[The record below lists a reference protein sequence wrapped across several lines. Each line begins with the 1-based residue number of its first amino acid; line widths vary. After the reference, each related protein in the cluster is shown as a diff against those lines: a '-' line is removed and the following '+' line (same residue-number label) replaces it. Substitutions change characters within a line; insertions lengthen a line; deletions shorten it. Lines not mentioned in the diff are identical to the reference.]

1 MLQSITIRQ
10 VALID
15 ECTIEFHDGL
25 QVLTG
30 ETGAGKSIVVDSV
43 NLILGGRADRE
54 LIRTGCDKATVE
66 AVFDV
71 PGNDK
76 VKRIMEEEEIEY
88 DGRTVTVYRE
98 IARNG
103 RNICRVC
110 GVPIPTAKLKG
121 LTSVMMDL
129 HGQSEHQFLA
139 DPEMHLGF
147 LDQTGDE
154 DHRKLLEAIKTDYE
168 AFISNHRTYA
178 KLVKQGEQREE
189 RMSGLQKDLEQL
201 RKANLQPGE
210 TEKLLEEKKRLQA
223 AEKEAA
229 VLRSIDECFSGENS
243 DGSSSLSKI
252 KNAAAQLKD
261 LAGQNTEIAG
271 ISERCD
277 SLYFELEEIAYEISN
292 MIDRSEADPAQL
304 EKTENRLD
312 MIRRLERKYGMDAEE
327 INRMQEKLEE
337 EYEEL
342 NGLEGRIGEMAKEH
356 KQLLAKYRSTAKAL
370 TDSRKELALKFEKRM
385 TGELK
390 DLGMG
395 NTRFKVLFKP
405 NESNRPQMPTAAGDD
420 RIEFMISPNPGEPL
434 KSLVK
439 IASGGELSRL
449 MLAIKTLEAAH
460 TGVESMVFD
469 EIDTGISGRM
479 AQVVAEKMI
488 AVSGNHQVICV
499 THLPQIA
506 AAADDQYLVRKATE
520 GERTNTFVAELDKE
534 GRKEEIARMISG
546 ADGITTDAMQYAE
559 GMLKAAGDIK
569 GTFRQP
575 S

>member
-1 MLQSITIRQ
+1 MLQSIMIRQ

-43 NLILGGRADRE
+43 NLILGGRADRD

-66 AVFDV
+66 AIFDV
-71 PGNDK
+71 PGNK
-76 VKRIMEEEEIEY
+76 AVQHFMEEEEIEY

-98 IARNG
+98 ISQNG
-103 RNICRVC
+103 RNICRIC
-110 GVPIPTAKLKG
+110 GVPIPAAKLKE
-121 LTSVMMDL
+121 LASVMMDL

-139 DPEMHLGF
+139 NPEMHLGF
-147 LDQTGDE
+147 LDQTGNA
-154 DHRKLLEAIKTDYE
+154 DHRKLLETIKADYE
-168 AFISNHRTYA
+168 TFISNHRAYA

-189 RMSGLQKDLEQL
+189 RMTTLEKDLEQL

-210 TEKLLEEKKRLQA
+210 AEKLQEEKKQLQA
-223 AEKEAA
+223 AEKRAA
-229 VLRSIDECFSGENS
+229 ALRGIDECFSGENI
-243 DGSSSLSKI
+243 DGSSSLSRI

-261 LAGQNTEIAG
+261 LAEQNPGLTD

-277 SLYFELEEIAYEISN
+277 SLYFELEEVAYEISN
-292 MIDRSEADPAQL
+292 MIDRAEADPIRL
-304 EKTENRLD
+304 EKIENRLD
-312 MIRRLERKYGMDAEE
+312 LIRRLERKYGMDANE
-327 INRMQEKLEE
+327 ITHMMEKLEAEYNELDRLE
-337 EYEEL
+337 E
-342 NGLEGRIGEMAKEH
+342 RISKTAKEH
-356 KQLLAKYRSTAKAL
+356 KQLLAKYRNTAKAL
-370 TDSRKELALKFEKRM
+370 TASRKELAQRFEERM
-385 TGELK
+385 KGELK
-390 DLGMG
+390 DLGME
-395 NTRFKVLFKP
+395 NTRFEVQFRSI
-405 NESNRPQMPTAAGDD
+405 EGDRPQMPTATGDD

-434 KSLVK
+434 KPLVK

-488 AVSGNHQVICV
+488 AISRNHQVICV

-506 AAADDQYLVRKATE
+506 AAADHQYLVRKAAT
-520 GERTNTFVAELDKE
+520 GERTNTFVSELNGKGRAEE
-534 GRKEEIARMISG
+534 VARMISG
-546 ADGITTDAMQYAE
+546 AEGITKDAMQYAE
-559 GMLKAAGDIK
+559 GMLHAVRELKNERK
-569 GTFRQP
+569 
-575 S
+575 